1 MAASFRVL
9 NISRNNQEVL
19 SVNFSSADKLLVVI
33 PNARTSSEIYV
44 CKSTE
49 KQVLNVNN

>member
-1 MAASFRVL
+1 MAKQFLSL

-19 SVNFSSADKLLVVI
+19 NVEFSSADKLLVVI

-44 CKSTE
+44 SKSTE
-49 KQVLNVNN
+49 KQVLNG

>member
-9 NISRNNQEVL
+9 NISRNNKEVQY
-19 SVNFSSADKLLVVI
+19 VEFTSADKLLVVI
-33 PNARTSSEIYV
+33 PNAKTSSEIYV

-49 KQVLNVNN
+49 KKVLNG

>member
-1 MAASFRVL
+1 MATLHLSL
-9 NISRNNQEVL
+9 NISKNNKEVMN
-19 SVNFSSADKLLVVI
+19 VEFQSSDKLLVVI

-49 KQVLNVNN
+49 KQVLNG

>member
-1 MAASFRVL
+1 MAASFCVL
-9 NISRNNQEVL
+9 NISRNNQNILNVE
-19 SVNFSSADKLLVVI
+19 FSSADKLLVVI

-49 KQVLNVNN
+49 KKVLNVNN